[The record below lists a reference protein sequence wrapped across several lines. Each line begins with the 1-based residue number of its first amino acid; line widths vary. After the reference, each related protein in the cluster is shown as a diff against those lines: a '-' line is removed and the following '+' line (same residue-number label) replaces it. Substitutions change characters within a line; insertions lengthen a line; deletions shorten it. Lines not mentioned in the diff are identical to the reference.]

1 MTLCVIAMLLPS
13 HCSALFPTGNF
24 HYLIICIVFSSHY
37 LLQIVLKDNL
47 KNSTKLSSAFELL
60 KFSFQQNSMF
70 DQNDPVCHCYAAVSP
85 LHNAQI
91 VNQKFLRVVSAGRY
105 LQKLPKIFDRKTFFP
120 GASAT
125 QRKLRKFN
133 FRVLI
138 ICQVYE
144 LRV

>member
-1 MTLCVIAMLLPS
+1 MIIGITSTFEQRQEGKASDGQVAGIKMTRCVIAMLLPS

-91 VNQKFLRVVSAGRY
+91 VN
-105 LQKLPKIFDRKTFFP
+105 
-120 GASAT
+120 
-125 QRKLRKFN
+125 
-133 FRVLI
+133 
-138 ICQVYE
+138 
-144 LRV
+144 